1 MSLGDPRTGK
11 RRLIEGFRG
20 LPRGMD
26 GSKDPI
32 LVPEGAAYY
41 AQNVTFRGG
50 SGPKT
55 RPGFLYKSLSGDD
68 AGVVT
73 NGKLFQGWTVYNSPL
88 AGVDDVILAAIDG
101 NIVKITP
108 RGNVVNP
115 NDGVAFAVSNLSTT
129 TGLKMDPSR
138 PVYFCQASRFV
149 VIQDGVSDPLV
160 FVDNENPQLKKA
172 KDYISVRGRVEP
184 VPKGTHMAYGQG
196 RLFVAVSEELSGTNT
211 SYKPSS
217 IHAGD
222 ISFGGSTSML
232 DIESSVS
239 LENGTKQEF
248 TTKSVHGFVE
258 KDYVTI
264 QAHTTLN
271 PIDGTYE
278 IIAKSDYKFTVY
290 TEAGSEGTGGF
301 VSKFNAGSDKDILHF
316 SEHEFINEG
325 GALIIPA
332 ELGAIRSLTF
342 LPVQDTAAGQ
352 GDLVAFC
359 ERGAAT
365 FAVSLDR
372 TRWKETQGFQRILFL
387 GVGMVGASVCPV
399 NGDLYFR
406 SMDGNGIRSYRNAR
420 AEFAGA
426 GQAPLSSEIDPILT
440 RDTEFLLEKDV
451 QTQSSQKFLSVG
463 VSLAAFD
470 NRLLMTCLPKIQTA
484 PVGAGQEF
492 FTKFTGIAALDF
504 KTVSGNMGKSASSY
518 DGVWTGIDALSLVS
532 GTFNGVRRAFAMCF
546 HNNKHE
552 VWEISKEAEFD
563 KSADG
568 KSNIVCSITT
578 KNFDFSDPMMLK
590 RLLRCDL
597 WFDSISGGPTSALD
611 ISLYYRPDSSPKY
624 IPWTTWQKCFTTQ
637 YTAGVAPI
645 DLTTP
650 FAKGYAPQLRSPTP
664 PQTANDITGVPDALG
679 YDFGVKVK
687 WVGHGRLTR
696 LMLHV
701 LEAVENVGGG

>member
-55 RPGFLYKSLSGDD
+55 RPGFLYKSLSGNGATTLKD
-68 AGVVT
+68 
-73 NGKLFQGWTVYNSPL
+73 GKLFQGWCVYNSPL
-88 AGVDDVILAAIDG
+88 SGVDDAILMAIDG
-101 NIVKITP
+101 NILKIIPT
-108 RGNVVNP
+108 GETSFSVQ
-115 NDGVAFAVSNLSTT
+115 NLSTSQN
-129 TGLKMDPSR
+129 LKMAAGR

-149 VIQDGVSDPLV
+149 VIQDGTSDPLV
-160 FVDNENPQLKKA
+160 FVGNENPQLKKA
-172 KDYISVRGRVEP
+172 KDYITVRGRVKS
-184 VPKGTHMAYGQG
+184 VPIGTHMAYGQG
-196 RLFVAVSEELSGTNT
+196 RLFVAVREESN
-211 SYKPSS
+211 KPSS

-222 ISFGGSTSML
+222 IAFGGSTDML
-232 DIESSVS
+232 DILSSIS
-239 LENGTKQEF
+239 TDEGRKQVF
-248 TTKSVHGFVE
+248 TTALAHNFNPG
-258 KDYVTI
+258 DYVTI
-264 QAHTTLN
+264 QAHTSLN

-278 IIAKSDYKFTVY
+278 ILEVDATKTTFTVY
-290 TEAGSEGTGGF
+290 TEAGSDGTGGY
-301 VSKFNAGSDKDILHF
+301 VSKFNAGTDKDILHF

-387 GVGMVGASVCPV
+387 NVGMVGDSVCPV

-426 GQAPLSSEIDPILT
+426 GQTPLSSEIDPILT

-451 QTQSSQKFLSVG
+451 QLQAGQQFLSVG
-463 VSLAAFD
+463 VSLVSFD
-470 NRLLMTCLPKIQTA
+470 NRLLMTCLPKVQTSE
-484 PVGAGQEF
+484 AGSGQPY

-504 KTVSGNMGKSASSY
+504 KTVSGMGKAASSY
-518 DGVWTGIDALSLVS
+518 DGVWTGIDALSLIS
-532 GTFNGVRRAFAMCF
+532 GTFNGVRRAFAMCY
-546 HNNKHE
+546 HNSDHE
-552 VWEISKEAEFD
+552 LWEISKEGE
-563 KSADG
+563 ADIGKNG

-578 KNFDFSDPMMLK
+578 KNWDFTDPMMLK

-611 ISLYYRPDSSPKY
+611 ISLFYRPDSSPKY
-624 IPWTTWQKCFTTQ
+624 IPWTTWQRCFTTQ

-664 PQTANDITGVPDALG
+664 PQTDNDIAGVPDALG
-679 YDFGVKVK
+679 YDFGIKVK

>member
-1 MSLGDPRTGK
+1 MSLGDPRK
-11 RRLIEGFRG
+11 SRRLIEGFRG

-55 RPGFLYKSLSGDD
+55 RPGFLYKSLSGTGATTLKD
-68 AGVVT
+68 
-73 NGKLFQGWTVYNSPL
+73 GKLFQGWCVYNSPL
-88 AGVDDVILAAIDG
+88 AGVDDAILMAIDG
-101 NIVKITP
+101 NILKIIP
-108 RGNVVNP
+108 KGDSSFEVQ
-115 NDGVAFAVSNLSTT
+115 NLSSTNNY
-129 TGLKMDPSR
+129 KMDPSR

-149 VIQDGVSDPLV
+149 VIQDGTSDPLV
-160 FVDNENPQLKKA
+160 FVGNESPQLKKA
-172 KDYISVRGRVEP
+172 KDYITVRGRVKSIP
-184 VPKGTHMAYGQG
+184 IGTHMAYGQG
-196 RLFVAVSEELSGTNT
+196 RLFVAVKEESN
-211 SYKPSS
+211 KPSA

-222 ISFGGSTSML
+222 ISFGGSTDML
-232 DIESSVS
+232 DIVSSTSIES
-239 LENGTKQEF
+239 GTKQVF
-248 TTKSVHGFVE
+248 TVASHNFNVG
-258 KDYVTI
+258 DYVTI

-278 IIAKSDYKFTVY
+278 ILAVDATKTTFTVY
-290 TEAGSEGTGGF
+290 TEAGSSGTGGY
-301 VSKFNAGSDKDILHF
+301 VSKFNAGTDKDILHF

-372 TRWKETQGFQRILFL
+372 TKWKETQGFQRILFL
-387 GVGMVGASVCPV
+387 NVGMVGDSVCPV

-426 GQAPLSSEIDPILT
+426 GQTPLSSEIDPILT

-451 QTQSSQKFLSVG
+451 QLQAGQQFLSVG
-463 VSLAAFD
+463 VSLTSFD
-470 NRLLMTCLPKIQTA
+470 NRLLMTCLPKVQTSE
-484 PVGAGQEF
+484 VGAGQPY

-504 KTVSGNMGKSASSY
+504 KTVSGMGKSASSY
-518 DGVWTGIDALSLVS
+518 EGVWTGIDALSLIS
-532 GTFNGVRRAFAMCF
+532 GTFNGVRRAFAMCY
-546 HNNKHE
+546 HNSDHE
-552 VWEISKEAEFD
+552 LWEISKEGE
-563 KSADG
+563 ADIGKNG

-578 KNFDFSDPMMLK
+578 KNWDFTDPMMLK

-679 YDFGVKVK
+679 YDFGIKVK

-701 LEAVENVGGG
+701 LEAIENVGGG